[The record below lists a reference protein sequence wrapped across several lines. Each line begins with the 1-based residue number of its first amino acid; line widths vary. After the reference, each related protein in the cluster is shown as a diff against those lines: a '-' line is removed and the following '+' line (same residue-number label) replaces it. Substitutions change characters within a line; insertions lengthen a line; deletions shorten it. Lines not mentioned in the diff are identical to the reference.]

1 MRFRARW
8 KPVNVILAL
17 SCAAATAKAMKCV
30 TCCCRITARTRLIID
45 FGCRAALAAA
55 APGARI
61 PYLMDP
67 NTGEALGK
75 SADIVRYL
83 FDTYGC
89 GVRGA
94 AHAG

>member
-1 MRFRARW
+1 MEVCYFD
-8 KPVNVILAL
+8 ISHLFAL
-17 SCAAATAKAMKCV
+17 QLQPRHGHVAVVSSRMTAC
-30 TCCCRITARTRLIID
+30 TRLTIKL
-45 FGCRAALAAA
+45 CRRAALAAA

-67 NTGEALGK
+67 NTGEALGE

-83 FDTYGC
+83 FDTYGR
-89 GVRGA
+89 GVRET